1 MGRFAG
7 RGGAGGGIFVGK
19 KTAMKIMGLKM
30 MVTVCAMMTV
40 AGCVSSRRAEVSV
53 RDSVS
58 VEGML
63 RGGARMLR
71 LDTLSG
77 ALTLTLDSVTV
88 TSGEGENRVLVSA
101 RRVRIGAGGEWR
113 RIEAVEDSLR
123 SHVAAR
129 VARDEDSDVKEEK
142 SAVMP
147 SKWLLTAV
155 CAAIVL
161 LLFLRRRG

>member
-1 MGRFAG
+1 
-7 RGGAGGGIFVGK
+7 
-19 KTAMKIMGLKM
+19 MKIMGLKM
-30 MVTVCAMMTV
+30 MVTVCAMCAVMTV

-63 RGGARMLR
+63 RGGVRVLRM
-71 LDTLSG
+71 DTLSG
-77 ALTLTLDSVTV
+77 ALMLTLDSVTV

-101 RRVRIGAGGEWR
+101 RGVRIGAGGERR
-113 RIEAVEDSLR
+113 RIEVAEDSIR
-123 SHVAAR
+123 SHVTARAAIN
-129 VARDEDSDVKEEK
+129 EYSDVREEK
-142 SAVMP
+142 SAAMP
-147 SKWLLTAV
+147 SKWLLTAM

>member
-1 MGRFAG
+1 
-7 RGGAGGGIFVGK
+7 
-19 KTAMKIMGLKM
+19 MGLKM

-40 AGCVSSRRAEVSV
+40 AGCVSSRRTEVSV

-58 VEGML
+58 VEEML

-77 ALTLTLDSVTV
+77 ALTLTLDSLAVTR
-88 TSGEGENRVLVSA
+88 GEGENRVLVSA

-113 RIEAVEDSLR
+113 RIEAAEDSLR

-129 VARDEDSDVKEEK
+129 EVRNEDSDVKEEK
-142 SAVMP
+142 SAVRP
-147 SKWLLTAV
+147 LRWLLTV
-155 CAAIVL
+155 ICAAIVL

>member
-1 MGRFAG
+1 
-7 RGGAGGGIFVGK
+7 
-19 KTAMKIMGLKM
+19 MGLKM
-30 MVTVCAMMTV
+30 MVTVCAMCAVMTV

-77 ALTLTLDSVTV
+77 ALMLTLDSVTV

-101 RRVRIGAGGEWR
+101 RGVRIGAGCERR
-113 RIEAVEDSLR
+113 RIEVAEDSIR
-123 SHVAAR
+123 SHVTAR
-129 VARDEDSDVKEEK
+129 EERNEDSDVREEK
-142 SAVMP
+142 SAVRP
-147 SKWLLTAV
+147 LRWLLTAM